1 MSLILAIF
9 IKGMGVLATSVMAYF
24 ILSSL
29 KGKARSEK
37 AFLIFSASLSLVVI
51 YNLIFN

>member
-9 IKGMGVLATSVMAYF
+9 IKGMGVLATSVMTYI
-24 ILSSL
+24 ILSDL
-29 KGKARSEK
+29 KGKKRSEK
-37 AFLIFSASLSLVVI
+37 AFLIFTALFPLLVI

>member
-1 MSLILAIF
+1 MSLLFPIF
-9 IKGMGVLATSVMAYF
+9 IKTMGVLATLVMAYI